1 MKKADEL
8 TLIYL
13 HVHWKKY
20 FRNTL
25 FLMELLN
32 FLKQFKKYLL
42 VYFYLAINIMQF
54 QFMGF
59 PGGTSGKEPNCQCR
73 RFKRCGFDP
82 WVGKIP
88 WRRACQPTSEF
99 LLEKPKD
106 KGDWQAAVHSV
117 TVGHNWINLARMH
130 TWGFNSYKTSINL
143 ELSRK
148 AFPTKLQQQLLGIMY

>member
-1 MKKADEL
+1 
-8 TLIYL
+8 
-13 HVHWKKY
+13 
-20 FRNTL
+20 
-25 FLMELLN
+25 MELLN

-88 WRRACQPTSEF
+88 WRRACQPTSEV

-117 TVGHNWINLARMH
+117 TVGHN
-130 TWGFNSYKTSINL
+130 
-143 ELSRK
+143 
-148 AFPTKLQQQLLGIMY
+148 